1 MQFQNLSGESVP
13 LLGTIS
19 DGDRDW
25 NFEILG
31 VFVEHQCGLIE
42 RLVRCNCLGINWSDR
57 VIEKSNFG
65 CHMKEKE
72 CCERSAE

>member
-31 VFVEHQCGLIE
+31 VFVEHKCGQIE
-42 RLVRCNCLGINWSDR
+42 RPVRCNCLGINWSDR
-57 VIEKSNFG
+57 VIEKSNLE
-65 CHMKEKE
+65 CH
-72 CCERSAE
+72 C